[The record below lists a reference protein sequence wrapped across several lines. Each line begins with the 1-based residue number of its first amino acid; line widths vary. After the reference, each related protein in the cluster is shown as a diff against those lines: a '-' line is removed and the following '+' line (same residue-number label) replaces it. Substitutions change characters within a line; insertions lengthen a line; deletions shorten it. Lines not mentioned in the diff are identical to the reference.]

1 MWRLDLDEGIDFA
14 IYLLGGF
21 ERQTQRHYARLVKPG
36 DIALDIGANIGAHSL
51 PLARLVGPQGQVY
64 AFEPTDFAYRK
75 LISNMTLNPDLAACV
90 TAAQI
95 MLAAHADDC
104 LDAALDASW
113 PVAATADSHA
123 LYGGRAMS
131 TEGAAAQ
138 TLDDYLAAR
147 NVERVD
153 FIKLDVDG
161 NELRVLQGGR
171 ETLRRFRPVLV
182 TELAPDTFTEQGF
195 EEFIALL
202 REAGYRLLR
211 KPGGGALPLD
221 ATALAARIPR
231 GASINAWA
239 LPP

>member
-1 MWRLDLDEGIDFA
+1 
-14 IYLLGGF
+14 
-21 ERQTQRHYARLVKPG
+21 
-36 DIALDIGANIGAHSL
+36 
-51 PLARLVGPQGQVY
+51 
-64 AFEPTDFAYRK
+64 
-75 LISNMTLNPDLAACV
+75 
-90 TAAQI
+90 
-95 MLAAHADDC
+95 
-104 LDAALDASW
+104 
-113 PVAATADSHA
+113 
-123 LYGGRAMS
+123 MS

-182 TELAPDTFTEQGF
+182 TELAPDTFTEPGRGTEPGQGF

-221 ATALAARIPR
+221 AAALAARIPR